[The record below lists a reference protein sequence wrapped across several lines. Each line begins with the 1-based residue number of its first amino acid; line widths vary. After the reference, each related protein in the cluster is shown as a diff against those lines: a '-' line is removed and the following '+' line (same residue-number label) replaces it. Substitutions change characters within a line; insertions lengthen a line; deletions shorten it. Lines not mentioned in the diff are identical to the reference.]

1 MSSIISESSLQRL
14 EGVKKYLLRGA
25 IWLLVGSVVAGAI
38 LIMFGGI
45 NDGGKAIGKFF
56 GTLLIV
62 ALMILVCVNNFR
74 MLATRKAD
82 VQVYALI
89 GLVSNVV
96 WAVLWI
102 LVVCFADVNVP
113 EHLARFA
120 AIFTYLSMLGL
131 IGSNVMDIYEGEK
144 RQLIRPLKI
153 TAVVC
158 ATYEMLY
165 FTAITIAEHTDESEV
180 IARLGLLA
188 AFVGV
193 VWIFI
198 VIAALVISKDEKK
211 KLNSAS
217 QQPAVGANNVA
228 KPAEKKSDEE
238 LRAEIE
244 EQVRRE
250 MIEKEVR
257 ARMEAETKGKSN

>member
-14 EGVKKYLLRGA
+14 EGAKKYLLRGA

-38 LIMFGGI
+38 LIMFGGDDSG
-45 NDGGKAIGKFF
+45 NAIAKFLA
-56 GTLLIV
+56 TLLV
-62 ALMILVCVNNFR
+62 TALMILVCVNNFK

-96 WAVLWI
+96 WAILWI
-102 LVVCFADVNVP
+102 LVVWLADVNVP
-113 EHLARFA
+113 EHLARLA

-131 IGSNVMDIYEGEK
+131 IGSNVMNIYEGEK

-165 FTAITIAEHTDESEV
+165 CTTITITEYTGGSEF
-180 IARLGLLA
+180 IGRLGLLA
-188 AFVGV
+188 AFVGF
-193 VWIFI
+193 VWICI

-211 KLNSAS
+211 KLNSTS
-217 QQPAVGANNVA
+217 QQPAAGANNVA

-257 ARMEAETKGKSN
+257 ARMEVETKEKSK